1 MANPVDMVVPGLY
14 IGGQA
19 GACNLQV
26 LKQNGIT
33 HIVNSAAASCTDT
46 FPHEFVYKSLPLID
60 TPSQNMLQHFGGMPA
75 LSPNSLT
82 ASHDCPHLCHT
93 AMVSFPPE
101 QDFILPWCR
110 NVGLHCRVEGSRG
123 PRACALHRG
132 QEPLIHH
139 HPRVPHGP

>member
-33 HIVNSAAASCTDT
+33 HIVNSAAASCMNT

-60 TPSQNMLQHFGGMPA
+60 TPSQNMLQHFAGM
-75 LSPNSLT
+75 LSNHPSLPDAPT
-82 ASHDCPHLCHT
+82 SH
-93 AMVSFPPE
+93 V
-101 QDFILPWCR
+101 
-110 NVGLHCRVEGSRG
+110 GSRLHNS
-123 PRACALHRG
+123 ALV
-132 QEPLIHH
+132 L
-139 HPRVPHGP
+139 VD